1 MASDYVTSQPGEFY
15 TPGERQPSRT
25 PSTGSS
31 IYPDYD
37 DWNGE
42 KQIRSVTS
50 RTSNLSINQANAPVS
65 GQDLSEPNG
74 PLSTP
79 EPLGPL
85 DTTQTYN
92 EGGIQAV
99 RPSTPTLEE
108 GADPTLLETPQAS
121 KYESLEAET
130 PRASESVNE
139 YDYPEYS
146 YAYNTPPH
154 PGPLDTATE
163 PATEP
168 ATELATELAT
178 EPASG
183 SETGSA
189 TGSANGSSTSLNT
202 TLNAPLNAPMNTTLN
217 APLHGPI
224 TGSQYE
230 IRREAQRVGP
240 INFRRSMESD
250 SASSASLHHDI
261 RDSPPLLDVLPTP
274 STQETSE
281 FSQSLQSETSTFS
294 LDSAPYTAESLRGSS
309 ESIDLRRRP
318 RPQTRQSYYDFGSL
332 GNLAIPEPQLSST
345 GSILPRM
352 KTIDLYRRNARKSN
366 DAELEFQLAQ
376 YVMQTALAA
385 NSVNPVT
392 NESVSSSTMST
403 SSASSPGSPS
413 TSSPASASQK
423 SVSPSPPSSNPSDP
437 TQPESTGQQPNQ
449 AFKETAAD
457 QKIIRGMFK
466 EAVQSLKFLAE
477 RGHADSQYLLGDLY
491 ASNALKKPDME
502 RSFRYF
508 LMAAKHGHAE
518 SAYRTAL
525 CLQEGWGTPRGAS
538 RALQFYKTAAFKNQ
552 PGALYQ
558 MGMLYF
564 HGGMGIDDNVPNR
577 LQGAKWLSRAAKVA
591 NSVYNRAPHELA
603 KIYEVGYKDL
613 IFPDEAYAANL
624 YAKSAELGHVP
635 SALRLGHAYEFGEL
649 GCPQD
654 AALSIHY
661 YTQAALGNDPN
672 AQLSLCAW
680 YMVGAGPSFPVN
692 HAEAYEW
699 ALRAALNG
707 LPKGQ
712 FTTGFFYEQGIGVT
726 QDIVE
731 ATKWYKRAADSGYE
745 KAVDKLRGLGA
756 LNGETKKQKCVIM

>member
-1 MASDYVTSQPGEFY
+1 M
-15 TPGERQPSRT
+15 
-25 PSTGSS
+25 GSS

-37 DWNGE
+37 DYNGE
-42 KQIRSVTS
+42 NPISSVTA
-50 RTSNLSINQANAPVS
+50 RTSSLSLESNGKAQIT
-65 GQDLSEPNG
+65 EPSG
-74 PLSTP
+74 PLSTLP
-79 EPLGPL
+79 SAAPTGPL
-85 DTTQTYN
+85 STETY
-92 EGGIQAV
+92 EIQEV
-99 RPSTPTLEE
+99 RPSTPT
-108 GADPTLLETPQAS
+108 ADDTPDSAQIDTPQAS
-121 KYESLEAET
+121 KYESVEAET
-130 PRASESVNE
+130 PRASDSAHV
-139 YDYPEYS
+139 YSYPEAELTQEYS
-146 YAYNTPPH
+146 YTGSLH
-154 PGPLDTATE
+154 SDPLDPSSNSARGSNSSS
-163 PATEP
+163 
-168 ATELATELAT
+168 
-178 EPASG
+178 ASLSAHLNEHFETPLQAPFQTPVHAPG
-183 SETGSA
+183 S
-189 TGSANGSSTSLNT
+189 
-202 TLNAPLNAPMNTTLN
+202 
-217 APLHGPI
+217 
-224 TGSQYE
+224 GSQYE

-250 SASSASLHHDI
+250 STSSASLMPDI
-261 RDSPPLLDVLPTP
+261 QDSPPLLDVLPTP
-274 STQETSE
+274 STQETE
-281 FSQSLQSETSTFS
+281 FSQSLQSATSAYS
-294 LDSAPYTAESLRGSS
+294 LESAQFTTESLRGSN
-309 ESIDLRRRP
+309 ESIDTRRRP
-318 RPQTRQSYYDFGSL
+318 RAQIRQSYYDFGSL

-366 DAELEFQLAQ
+366 DTELEFQLAQ

-385 NSVNPVT
+385 NSVNPAT
-392 NESVSSSTMST
+392 ESSPASSSMST

-413 TSSPASASQK
+413 TSSLASASQK
-423 SVSPSPPSSNPSDP
+423 SDSPSPANPNQSNQSELDLAA
-437 TQPESTGQQPNQ
+437 QPGQANQ

-457 QKIIRGMFK
+457 QKIIRSMFK

-502 RSFRYF
+502 RSFKYF

-564 HGGMGIDDNVPNR
+564 HGGMGIEDNVPNR
-577 LQGAKWLSRAAKVA
+577 LQGAKWLTRAAKVA

-603 KIYEVGYKDL
+603 KIYEVGYRDL
-613 IFPDEAYAANL
+613 IFPDEAYAATL
-624 YAKSAELGHVP
+624 YAKSAELGHIP

-756 LNGETKKQKCVIM
+756 LNSETKKQKCLVM